1 LDRAGERLV
10 CRTCWQ
16 RLVPERADCCPVCGL
31 FLSGAGSPGVCGECL
46 RNPPPFTCQRS
57 AGRYSGLLKDLIA
70 LFKYERLEPLGCDL
84 ARFAWAA
91 LSFESKLWGGV
102 EAIIPVP
109 LHRRRLIRRGF
120 NQAAVLAREL
130 EKLAGLRS
138 SNVRLM
144 RLKDIPPQIGLA
156 GGARRRNVKGAFGL
170 RRAKNLAGRTFL
182 LVDDVYTTGSTVSEC
197 CRVLKRGGAAEVRVL
212 TLARAQD

>member
-1 LDRAGERLV
+1 M
-10 CRTCWQ
+10 
-16 RLVPERADCCPVCGL
+16 
-31 FLSGAGSPGVCGECL
+31 FLSGTGSPGVCGECL
-46 RNPPPFTCQRS
+46 QNPPPFTCHRS

-70 LFKYERLEPLGCDL
+70 LFKYEGLEPLGCDL

-91 LSFESKLWGGV
+91 LSLESKLWDGV
-102 EAIIPVP
+102 EAVLPVP
-109 LHRRRLIRRGF
+109 LHRRRLKSRGF
-120 NQAAVLAREL
+120 NQAAVLAREM

-144 RLKDIPPQIGLA
+144 RLKDIPAQIGLA
-156 GGARRRNVKGAFGL
+156 GGARRRNVRGAFGL
-170 RRAKNLAGRTFL
+170 RRAENLAGRTFL
-182 LVDDVYTTGSTVSEC
+182 LVDDVYTTGSTVTEC